1 MGASIHSLYFALK
14 FVVQNTLE
22 TAATK
27 SETQLLLIPP
37 TAVVGFAKNVALTF
51 NYAHSQKRDSNTIE
65 PMTVSVRS
73 QIQREDVNPIADVQ
87 RLTD

>member
-51 NYAHSQKRDSNTIE
+51 NYAHKKRDSNTIE